1 LVTEK
6 IILGNISLEFIK
18 ELSKTTPSKIVLLV
32 VDGMGGLPD
41 SRSGET
47 ELETAIMPNLD
58 ALASRSICGLSDPVS
73 PGITSGS
80 APGHLALFGY
90 DPVTYRIGRG
100 ALEAMGI
107 DYPLQPGDI
116 AARGNFCTID
126 KDGLITDRR
135 AGRVSTE
142 QSSKLCELL
151 NNMIIDD
158 INIYA
163 LPVKDH
169 RMALVLRGDGLS
181 PEISDSDPQQ
191 TGMAPLTVRA
201 NNLNAQRT
209 AEIVNKFLDSAHNIL
224 APFNP
229 ANMLLLRGFD
239 EKPQFQSMSE
249 IYKLKPAAIASYP
262 MYRGLARAVGMEILK
277 TGPTM
282 EDEIATLK
290 QNYDSYDFFFIH
302 IKETDARGEDGNFE
316 AKVKALEHVDKIIP
330 EITALKPDVIVVA
343 GDHSTPAMIKGH
355 SWHSV
360 PVLICSEWC
369 RPDKVRQFTE
379 SACTSGGLGRIPAT
393 SIMPLAMANALKLN
407 KYGA

>member
-1 LVTEK
+1 
-6 IILGNISLEFIK
+6 LGNINLEFIK
-18 ELSKTTPSKIVLLV
+18 ELSKASPSKIVLLV

-41 SRSGET
+41 AQSGKT
-47 ELETAIMPNLD
+47 ELETAFTPNLD
-58 ALASRSICGLSDPVS
+58 ALASKSICGLSDPVS

-107 DYPLQPGDI
+107 DYPLEHGDV

-135 AGRVSTE
+135 AGRISTE
-142 QSSKLCELL
+142 QSSKLCGLL
-151 NNMIIDD
+151 NNMTIDGVTVLT
-158 INIYA
+158 

-169 RMALVLRGDGLS
+169 RMALVLRGDNLS
-181 PEISDSDPQQ
+181 HDISDSDPQQ
-191 TGMAPLTVRA
+191 TGMAPLKVKA
-201 NNLNAQRT
+201 NSAAAQRT
-209 AEIVNKFLDSAHNIL
+209 ADIVNKFLVMARDVLSGCS
-224 APFNP
+224 P

-239 EKPQFQSMSE
+239 EKPQFPSMSE

-277 TGPTM
+277 TGPAI
-282 EDEIATLK
+282 EDEMATLK
-290 QNYDSYDFFFIH
+290 LNYGNYDFFFIH
-302 IKETDARGEDGNFE
+302 IKETDARGEDGDFV
-316 AKVKALEHVDKIIP
+316 AKVKALEHIDRIIP
-330 EITALKPDVIVVA
+330 DITGLNPDVIVVA
-343 GDHSTPAMIKGH
+343 GDHSTPAAIKGH

-360 PVLICSEWC
+360 PVLIHSAWC
-369 RPDKVRQFTE
+369 RPDSVTGFSE
-379 SACTSGGLGRIPAT
+379 SACLLGGLGRMPAT
-393 SIMPLAMANALKLN
+393 DIMPLAMANALKLN

>member
-1 LVTEK
+1 LS
-6 IILGNISLEFIK
+6 NINLEFIK
-18 ELSKTTPSKIVLLV
+18 ELSETTPSKIVLLV
-32 VDGMGGLPD
+32 IDGMGGLPD
-41 SRSGET
+41 SRSGKT
-47 ELETAIMPNLD
+47 ELETARIPNLN
-58 ALASRSICGLSDPVS
+58 ALAVKSICGLSDPVN

-90 DPVTYRIGRG
+90 NPVTYRIGRG

-107 DYPLQPGDI
+107 DYPLQPGDV

-126 KDGLITDRR
+126 KGGLIVDRR

-151 NNMIIDD
+151 NNIKIDGVELF
-158 INIYA
+158 A

-181 PEISDSDPQQ
+181 SGISDSDPQQ
-191 TGMAPLTVRA
+191 TGMAPLNVKA
-201 NNLNAQRT
+201 KSAAAQRT
-209 AEIVNKFLDSAHNIL
+209 ADIVNRFLDRAREIL
-224 APFNP
+224 APYSP

-239 EKPQFQSMSE
+239 EKPQFPSMSE

-282 EDEIATLK
+282 EDEMATLK
-290 QNYDSYDFFFIH
+290 KNYNDYDFFFIH
-302 IKETDARGEDGNFE
+302 IKETDARGEDGDFT

-355 SWHSV
+355 SWHPV
-360 PVLICSEWC
+360 PVLVYSEWC
-369 RPDKVRQFTE
+369 RPDNVIKFSE
-379 SACTSGGLGRIPAT
+379 SACIAGGLGRIPAT
-393 SIMPLAMANALKLN
+393 DIMPLAMANALKLN

>member
-1 LVTEK
+1 M
-6 IILGNISLEFIK
+6 GNINLEFIK
-18 ELSKTTPSKIVLLV
+18 ELSKTSPSKIVMLV
-32 VDGMGGLPD
+32 IDGMGGLPD
-41 SRSGET
+41 SNSGKT
-47 ELETAIMPNLD
+47 ELETAHIPNLD

-142 QSSKLCELL
+142 QSSKICELL
-151 NNMIIDD
+151 NNMTIDGV
-158 INIYA
+158 NLYA

-169 RMALVLRGDGLS
+169 RMALVLRGEGLS
-181 PEISDSDPQQ
+181 HDISDSDPQQ
-191 TGMAPLTVRA
+191 TGVAPLKVGA
-201 NNLNAQRT
+201 NISTAQKT
-209 AEIVNKFLDSAHNIL
+209 ADILNKFLDRARDIL
-224 APFNP
+224 AHYSP

-239 EKPQFQSMSE
+239 EKPQFPSMSE
-249 IYKLKPAAIASYP
+249 IYRLKPAAIASYP

-277 TGPTM
+277 TGHTI
-282 EDEIATLK
+282 EDEMATLK
-290 QNYDSYDFFFIH
+290 QSYDNYDFFFIH

-330 EITALKPDVIVVA
+330 DITGLEPDVIIVA
-343 GDHSTPAMIKGH
+343 GDHSTPSMIKGH

-369 RPDKVRQFTE
+369 RPDNVRQFTE

>member
-1 LVTEK
+1 M
-6 IILGNISLEFIK
+6 NINLEFIK

-32 VDGMGGLPD
+32 IDGMGGLPVCQ
-41 SRSGET
+41 SGKT
-47 ELETAIMPNLD
+47 ELEAAFTPNLD
-58 ALASRSICGLSDPVS
+58 TLAARSICGLSDPVS
-73 PGITSGS
+73 PGITPGS

-126 KDGLITDRR
+126 KEGLVTDRR

-142 QSSKLCELL
+142 QSSKLCKLL
-151 NNMIIDD
+151 NNMDIDGV
-158 INIYA
+158 NILA

-169 RMALVLRGDGLS
+169 RMALVLRGDNLNHD
-181 PEISDSDPQQ
+181 ITDSDPQQ
-191 TGMAPLTVRA
+191 TGMAPLKVKA
-201 NNLNAQRT
+201 NSPEAGKT
-209 AEIVNKFLDSAHNIL
+209 ADIVNEFLDRAKDIL
-224 APFNP
+224 SGYSP

-239 EKPQFQSMSE
+239 EKPQFPSVSE

-282 EDEIATLK
+282 EDEMATLK
-290 QNYDSYDFFFIH
+290 QNYDKYDYFFIH
-302 IKETDARGEDGNFE
+302 IKETDARGEDGDFA
-316 AKVKALEHVDKIIP
+316 AKVKALEHVDKVIP
-330 EITALKPDVIVVA
+330 EITGLKPDVIIVA

-355 SWHSV
+355 SWHPV
-360 PVLICSEWC
+360 PVLIYSEWC
-369 RPDKVRQFTE
+369 RPDNVNQFSE
-379 SACTSGGLGRIPAT
+379 SACICGGLGRISAKD
-393 SIMPLAMANALKLN
+393 IMPLAMANALKLN

>member
-1 LVTEK
+1 MV
-6 IILGNISLEFIK
+6 NINLEFIK

-32 VDGMGGLPD
+32 IDGMGGLPVCQ
-41 SRSGET
+41 SGKT
-47 ELETAIMPNLD
+47 ELEAAFTPNLD
-58 ALASRSICGLSDPVS
+58 TLAARSICGLSDPVS
-73 PGITSGS
+73 PGITPGS

-126 KDGLITDRR
+126 KEGLVTDRR

-142 QSSKLCELL
+142 QSSKLCKLL
-151 NNMIIDD
+151 NNMDIDGV
-158 INIYA
+158 NILA

-169 RMALVLRGDGLS
+169 RMALVLRGDNLNHD
-181 PEISDSDPQQ
+181 ITDSDPQQ
-191 TGMAPLTVRA
+191 TGMAPLKVKA
-201 NNLNAQRT
+201 NSPEAGKT
-209 AEIVNKFLDSAHNIL
+209 ADIVNEFLDRAKDIL
-224 APFNP
+224 SGYSP

-239 EKPQFQSMSE
+239 EKPQFPSVSE

-282 EDEIATLK
+282 EDEMATLK
-290 QNYDSYDFFFIH
+290 QNYDKYDYFFIH
-302 IKETDARGEDGNFE
+302 IKETDARGEDGDFA
-316 AKVKALEHVDKIIP
+316 AKVKALEHVDKVIP
-330 EITALKPDVIVVA
+330 EITGLKPDVIIVA

-355 SWHSV
+355 SWHPV
-360 PVLICSEWC
+360 PVLIYSEWC
-369 RPDKVRQFTE
+369 RPDNVNQFSE
-379 SACTSGGLGRIPAT
+379 SACICGGLGRISAKD
-393 SIMPLAMANALKLN
+393 IMPLAMANALKLN

>member
-1 LVTEK
+1 M
-6 IILGNISLEFIK
+6 GNINLEFIK
-18 ELSKTTPSKIVLLV
+18 EISKTSPSKIVMLV
-32 VDGMGGLPD
+32 IDGMGGLPD
-41 SRSGET
+41 CQNKKT
-47 ELETAIMPNLD
+47 EIETAYTPNLD
-58 ALASRSICGLSDPVS
+58 ALAAKSICGLSDPVS
-73 PGITSGS
+73 PGITAGS

-90 DPVTYRIGRG
+90 DPVTYGIGRG

-116 AARGNFCTID
+116 AARGNFCTVD

-151 NNMIIDD
+151 NNIVIDGVS
-158 INIYA
+158 IFA

-169 RMALVLRGDGLS
+169 RMALVLRGDNLN
-181 PEISDSDPQQ
+181 PDISDSDPQQ
-191 TGMAPLTVRA
+191 VGMAPLKVKA
-201 NNLNAQRT
+201 NSAAGQKT
-209 AEIVNKFLDSAHNIL
+209 ADIVNQFLDKAKDIL
-224 APFNP
+224 ACYSP

-239 EKPQFQSMSE
+239 EKPQFPSMCE

-277 TGPTM
+277 TGPAM
-282 EDEIATLK
+282 EDEMETLK
-290 QNYDSYDFFFIH
+290 QNYNDYDYFFIH
-302 IKETDARGEDGNFE
+302 IKETDARGEDGDFA

-330 EITALKPDVIVVA
+330 EITGLNPDVIVVA

-360 PVLICSEWC
+360 PVMISSEWC
-369 RPDKVRQFTE
+369 RPDNVKKFSE
-379 SACTSGGLGRIPAT
+379 SDCINGGLGRISAT
-393 SIMPLAMANALKLN
+393 DIMPLAMANALKLN

>member
-1 LVTEK
+1 M
-6 IILGNISLEFIK
+6 GNIDLEFIK

-41 SRSGET
+41 SRSGKT
-47 ELETAIMPNLD
+47 ELETAVTPNLD
-58 ALASRSICGLSDPVS
+58 ALAQKSICGLSDPVS
-73 PGITSGS
+73 PGITAGS

-135 AGRVSTE
+135 AGRISTE
-142 QSSKLCELL
+142 ESSKLCELL
-151 NNMIIDD
+151 NNIKIDGVCFF
-158 INIYA
+158 A

-181 PEISDSDPQQ
+181 CQISDSDPQQ
-191 TGMAPLTVRA
+191 TGMAALKVRA
-201 NNLNAQRT
+201 KISDAQKI
-209 AEIVNKFLDSAHNIL
+209 ADIVNKFLENARKIL
-224 APFNP
+224 AAYSP

-239 EKPQFQSMSE
+239 QKPQFPSMSE
-249 IYKLKPAAIASYP
+249 VYKLKPAAIASYP
-262 MYRGLARAVGMEILK
+262 MYRGLARAVGMNILK
-277 TGPTM
+277 TGLTI

-290 QNYDSYDFFFIH
+290 ENYKNYDFFFIH
-302 IKETDARGEDGNFE
+302 IKETDARGEDGDFTS
-316 AKVKALEHVDKIIP
+316 KVKALEHVDKIIP
-330 EITALKPDVIVVA
+330 EITALKPDVIVVT

-355 SWHSV
+355 SWHPV
-360 PVLICSEWC
+360 PVLIYSEWC
-369 RPDKVRQFTE
+369 RADNVEQFNE

-393 SIMPLAMANALKLN
+393 DIMPLAMANALKLN

>member
-1 LVTEK
+1 M
-6 IILGNISLEFIK
+6 GNINLEFIK
-18 ELSKTTPSKIVLLV
+18 ELSKASPSKIVLLV

-41 SRSGET
+41 AQSGKT
-47 ELETAIMPNLD
+47 ELETAFTPNLD
-58 ALASRSICGLSDPVS
+58 ALASKSICGLSDPVS

-107 DYPLQPGDI
+107 DYPLEPGDV

-135 AGRVSTE
+135 AGRISTE
-142 QSSKLCELL
+142 QSSKLCGLL
-151 NNMIIDD
+151 NNITIDGVTVL
-158 INIYA
+158 A

-169 RMALVLRGDGLS
+169 RMALVLRGDNLS
-181 PEISDSDPQQ
+181 HDISDSDPQQ
-191 TGMAPLTVRA
+191 TGMAPLKVKA
-201 NNLNAQRT
+201 NSAAAQRT
-209 AEIVNKFLDSAHNIL
+209 AHIVNKFIDRARDIL
-224 APFNP
+224 SGYSP

-239 EKPQFQSMSE
+239 EKPQFPSMSE

-277 TGPTM
+277 TGPAI
-282 EDEIATLK
+282 EDEMATLK
-290 QNYDSYDFFFIH
+290 LNYGNYDFFFIH
-302 IKETDARGEDGNFE
+302 IKETDARGEDGDFV
-316 AKVKALEHVDKIIP
+316 AKVKALEHIDRIIP
-330 EITALKPDVIVVA
+330 DITGLNPDVIVVA

-360 PVLICSEWC
+360 PVLIHSAWC
-369 RPDKVRQFTE
+369 RPDNVTGFSE
-379 SACTSGGLGRIPAT
+379 SACLLGGLGRMPAT
-393 SIMPLAMANALKLN
+393 DIMPLAMANALKLN